1 MIKGGQNWQDL
12 GLNLALMRDWRD
24 KITTKQTDIIG
35 MLIFFNYMKM
45 DSSQILVRI
54 RPKKKKNDDKTDLC
68 YKRYIMAL

>member
-1 MIKGGQNWQDL
+1 
-12 GLNLALMRDWRD
+12 
-24 KITTKQTDIIG
+24 